1 MTTRNTQRANNGLTC
16 LIAPCCLDREYE
28 IRRLFIA
35 YAETLEEW
43 DEMLKIDP
51 EANPDILSDASQEFV
66 KNECGRI
73 FNLFK
78 HLNVWIDRSDEGQ
91 YRDERQNVD
100 LVFYHGTEQP
110 EYGYT

>member
-73 FNLFK
+73 FVMKTIQSILK
-78 HLNVWIDRSDEGQ
+78 RLAGTIVWM
-91 YRDERQNVD
+91 
-100 LVFYHGTEQP
+100 
-110 EYGYT
+110 